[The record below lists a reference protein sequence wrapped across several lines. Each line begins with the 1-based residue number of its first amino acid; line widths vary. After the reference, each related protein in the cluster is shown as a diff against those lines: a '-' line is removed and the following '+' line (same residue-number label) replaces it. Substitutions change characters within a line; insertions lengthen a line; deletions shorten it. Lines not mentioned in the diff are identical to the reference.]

1 MVTTSQAY
9 SYPDLTKNIRA
20 RRVELA
26 KEWYEKQFSAQ
37 VHSQFPNEHA
47 EKTPREEVIERHL
60 LPMLDLLA
68 EYASTGDSIYRD
80 LYLAE
85 RKRYAPHRQG
95 IDALRRY
102 YSVVV
107 PMHEEAL
114 ARTLPQNLREVV
126 ANVHESLTESISQR
140 VRILVIGDCLL
151 TNVTGFVQAC
161 GVREGIEFDFRQHY
175 FSARL
180 GTSLAEEGVTAAI
193 KDGIDIIAVSYL
205 SYEGIPLY
213 RLLLNCADS
222 GDVAQMKELVEG
234 IAQHIR
240 DHLLKLRE
248 QTDAPI
254 LLHNASGL
262 PLSRL
267 RGMLPF
273 LDPLGKG
280 RREALRQINVA
291 IAEIRDQV
299 ENCFLIDEVD
309 VVQRYGF
316 AQCAKQ
322 ILPRKVRRYAHLHPE
337 YLSRYLADSYMEV
350 LRDWV
355 SLRKTKLLLID
366 FDNTLWDG
374 VMAEGTVSHFAER
387 QQLLKRLA
395 EQGILLA
402 AVSKNDPANIRWDDM
417 QLSQRDFVSLKIS
430 WNLKVQS
437 IREIAEE
444 LNLGMDSFVLLDD
457 SPEERGIVQSE
468 LPQVRCLDSTKP
480 ETWKSLER
488 LFNMPNTRQ
497 TEEARKRTQMYR
509 EQASRQVATKQ
520 SGSDV
525 SALMAKLELKS
536 AVGPARPRDKDRL
549 LELVQRTNQFNTT
562 TIRYSKSDMD
572 AAMNAPDCLVLV
584 GDLSDK
590 FGDLG
595 LVCAAVIRYQGSD
608 AVIENFVMSCR
619 AMGFGMEQ
627 LMLSQILARVGE
639 RPLLGKFVPTA
650 RNEPAST
657 LFSSAGFVEGPQG
670 TWRLP
675 GGTAI
680 EGPGWIKLDAR
691 A

>member
-1 MVTTSQAY
+1 MISTSEAY
-9 SYPDLTKNIRA
+9 CYPDLKKNIRE
-20 RRVELA
+20 RRVEIA
-26 KEWYEKQFSAQ
+26 REWYEKQFSDQ
-37 VHSQFPNEHA
+37 VHSHFPNEYA
-47 EKTPREEVIERHL
+47 EKASRDEVIEGHL

-102 YSVVV
+102 FSVIL

-114 ARTLPQNLREVV
+114 ARTLPPNLRDVV
-126 ANVHESLTESISQR
+126 ANVHQSLTDPSEQR
-140 VRILVIGDCLL
+140 VRMLVIGDCLL
-151 TNVTGFVQAC
+151 TSVTGFLQAS
-161 GVREGIEFDFRQHY
+161 GIREGIEFDLRQHY
-175 FSARL
+175 FSARM
-180 GTSLAEEGVTAAI
+180 GVSLAEEGVTASLE
-193 KDGIDIIAVSYL
+193 DGVDLIAVSYL

-222 GDVAQMKELVEG
+222 GDMARIPEFVDG
-234 IAQHIR
+234 IARYIR

-254 LLHNASGL
+254 LLHNAAGL
-262 PLSRL
+262 PLSRW
-267 RGMLPF
+267 RRILPF
-273 LDPLGKG
+273 LDPLSKR
-280 RREALRQINVA
+280 RREALRQINAA
-291 IAEIRDQV
+291 ITEIRDQI
-299 ENCFLIDEVD
+299 ENCFLIDEVE
-309 VVQRYGF
+309 VVRRHGF
-316 AQCAKQ
+316 RKCAKL
-322 ILPRKVRRYAHLHPE
+322 ILPRKIQRYAQLHSD
-337 YLSRYLADSYMEV
+337 YLSPYLADSYMEV

-355 SLRKTKLLLID
+355 RLRKTKLLLVD

-374 VMAEGTVSHFAER
+374 VMAEGPVSHFAER
-387 QQLLKRLA
+387 QELLKRLA

-402 AVSKNDPANIRWDDM
+402 AVSKNDPANIRWSEM
-417 QLSQRDFVSLKIS
+417 RTSQSDFVSLKIS

-468 LPQVRCLDSTKP
+468 LPQVLSLDSTKP
-480 ETWKSLER
+480 ETWKALER

-497 TEEARKRTQMYR
+497 TEEARHRTQMYR
-509 EQASRQVATKQ
+509 EQAGRQGAVKEG
-520 SGSDV
+520 GSDV

-536 AVGPARPRDKDRL
+536 AVGPARPRDRDRL

-562 TIRYSKSDMD
+562 TLRYSKSDLE
-572 AAMNAPDCLVLV
+572 AAMNSPDCLVLV
-584 GDLSDK
+584 GDLADK

-595 LVCAAVIRYQGSD
+595 LVCAAVIRYDGAD

-627 LMLSQILARVGE
+627 VMLSQILARVDG
-639 RPLLGKFVPTA
+639 RPLVGKFVPTA

-657 LFSSAGFVEGPQG
+657 LFSSAGFVEGPPG

-675 GGTAI
+675 AHVAI
-680 EGPGWIKLDAR
+680 DGPSWINVAAR